1 MTIQRKFSD
10 IRLQSGL
17 FLTALLTAVCLSW
30 NLSHNFENIAILAGG
45 ETTIEN
51 RTAQGFAQPISTLS
65 AAELKLH
72 LEGDGAFEAK
82 FVTAPA
88 TVNPGLGPLFNN
100 SSCRACHVRDGRGM
114 PVNGSLLMRVSLP
127 PGHSNIPTIGN
138 APPVPGLGNQ
148 IQDHAVYG
156 ATPKATVAVGW
167 QEKVATYGDGSIY
180 NLRSPQIKITLPDG
194 QPLPQNIL
202 TSARVAPPI
211 FGRGLLE
218 AIDKTVILALA
229 DPTDRNN
236 DGISGKANQVWD
248 VQKNALVL
256 GRFGL
261 KANSPNLLQQN
272 AAAYVNDMGV
282 TNPLFPESNGTSD
295 IDLETL
301 KSATFYTQ
309 TLSVPARTMSDD
321 ANVQKGERLFMAA
334 NCAACHIAELK
345 TGQHSVKVLA
355 HQTIHPYTDLLVHN
369 MGEGLADG
377 RPDFAAD
384 GTEWRT
390 APLWGLGLTQTVL
403 PYSGYLHDGRART
416 LAEAILWHGGEA
428 EKSKESFRSMSD
440 GDRSALISFL
450 NSL

>member
-10 IRLQSGL
+10 VRFQLTGL
-17 FLTALLTAVCLSW
+17 FIAALLAAVILSW
-30 NLSHNFENIAILAGG
+30 NLSHNIQTIAILAGG

-65 AAELKLH
+65 EKELKLH
-72 LEGDGAFEAK
+72 LEGDSAFEAK

-88 TVNPGLGPLFNN
+88 EVNPGLGPLFNN
-100 SSCRACHVRDGRGM
+100 SSCRACHVRDGRGL
-114 PVNGSLLMRVSLP
+114 PVNGNLLVRVSLP
-127 PGHSNIPTIGN
+127 PGHSTIPSIGN

-156 ATPKATVAVGW
+156 ATPKATVEVGW
-167 QEKVATYGDGSIY
+167 QEKAATYGDGSIY
-180 NLRSPQIKITLPDG
+180 NLRSPQIKITLANG
-194 QPLPQNIL
+194 QPLPSNVL

-229 DPTDRNN
+229 DPTDRNG

-248 VQKNALVL
+248 VQQKALVL

-261 KANSPNLLQQN
+261 KANSPNLIQQN

-282 TNPLFPESNGTSD
+282 TNPLFTESNGASD

-301 KSATFYTQ
+301 KATTFYTQ
-309 TLSVPARTMSDD
+309 TLSVPARTMADNSE
-321 ANVQKGERLFMAA
+321 VQKGERLFMAA

-345 TGQHSVKVLA
+345 TGQHPVKVLA
-355 HQTIHPYTDLLVHN
+355 NQTIHPYTDLLVHN
-369 MGEGLADG
+369 MGADG
-377 RPDFAAD
+377 RPDFEAD

-390 APLWGLGLTQTVL
+390 PPLWGLGLTQTVL
-403 PYSGYLHDGRART
+403 PYTGYLHDGRART
-416 LAEAILWHGGEA
+416 LPEAILWHGGEA
-428 EKSKESFRSMSD
+428 EKSKESFRAMTD
-440 GDRSALISFL
+440 GDRSAMISFL